1 MATVRDA
8 LIASHTE
15 QANYYREKTA
25 DIVSGRGK
33 RVWTRM
39 EWIAMLGPVVAIAG
53 VLSAFFATYSSVVE
67 LRASR
72 EVSISESQASRDDA
86 DFYKAMERM
95 GDKDSATA
103 RASAG
108 QLLARKALIEKYYEP
123 AKLQLVYALLLEDD
137 PVVLGAIQGAIRI
150 LMHRRPDDFK
160 SLLCTTSKK
169 IEQQVVAP
177 MAVLTLDGDD
187 KVPDS
192 VTADQ
197 WTYIS
202 ALVPLTEFT
211 EADLSGLIAKRE
223 EAFLSYQ
230 TNAERIRIEMTKE
243 QIHAANVEAIRDF
256 RAAALRL
263 RLIRNLL
270 ELAETKQP

>member
-108 QLLARKALIEKYYEP
+108 QLLARKSLIEKYYEP

-137 PVVLGAIQGAIRI
+137 PVVLGSVRDALAL
-150 LMHRRPDDFK
+150 LMHRKPDDLK
-160 SLLCTTSKK
+160 RVLS
-169 IEQQVVAP
+169 
-177 MAVLTLDGDD
+177 AVCR
-187 KVPDS
+187 KV
-192 VTADQ
+192 
-197 WTYIS
+197 
-202 ALVPLTEFT
+202 E
-211 EADLSGLIAKRE
+211 
-223 EAFLSYQ
+223 
-230 TNAERIRIEMTKE
+230 
-243 QIHAANVEAIRDF
+243 
-256 RAAALRL
+256 
-263 RLIRNLL
+263 
-270 ELAETKQP
+270 